1 MLCTKH
7 RSGSNEVDG
16 YHQVDARLLTFH
28 IRAVSSNAAARVD
41 SSTASALVESAFPNG
56 LGYVPVKNTTHNRD
70 AFCSAPSANIL
81 LPRLTDTLTPCVNAS
96 ATRVRSPKSAPRLSR
111 TVCEGGGSFVDPQL

>member
-16 YHQVDARLLTFH
+16 YHQVDAPLLTFH

-41 SSTASALVESAFPNG
+41 SSTASALVKVSIP
-56 LGYVPVKNTTHNRD
+56 
-70 AFCSAPSANIL
+70 
-81 LPRLTDTLTPCVNAS
+81 
-96 ATRVRSPKSAPRLSR
+96 
-111 TVCEGGGSFVDPQL
+111 